1 MFLPYWHSGQ
11 AAASVSIYLSV
22 AICQM
27 FKSKQWK
34 QQKYI
39 LFSIFKRF
47 VWVLRIYNSMIDGY
61 IRWMNDCIGNIANQ
75 KFISTIYARRING
88 MRVLKCV
95 FILIQHKSYF
105 VSSYF
110 FFLFLIFLYFFFSVF
125 ISCVYYGYLLRS
137 PPFFSVK
144 FFFHIFIYCIIYLF
158 HSFFTYSS

>member
-1 MFLPYWHSGQ
+1 MKFVVKNWNTKPKTKNRIHYSQKLKAHKKKHKQNSKKKIENEFCQTKSLFLPYWHSGQ
-11 AAASVSIYLSV
+11 IAASVSIYLLV

-39 LFSIFKRF
+39 LFSTFKRF
-47 VWVLRIYNSMIDGY
+47 VWVLWIYNSMIDGY

-75 KFISTIYARRING
+75 KFISTIYTRRING

-95 FILIQHKSYF
+95 LILIQHKSYF

-110 FFLFLIFLYFFFSVF
+110 FFYF
-125 ISCVYYGYLLRS
+125 
-137 PPFFSVK
+137 
-144 FFFHIFIYCIIYLF
+144 
-158 HSFFTYSS
+158 